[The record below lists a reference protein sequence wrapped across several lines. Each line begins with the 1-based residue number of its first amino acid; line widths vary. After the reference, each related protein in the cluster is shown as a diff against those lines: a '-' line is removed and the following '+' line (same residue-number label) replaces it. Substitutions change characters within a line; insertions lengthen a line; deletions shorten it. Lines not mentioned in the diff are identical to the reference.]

1 MEEILDEQALAT
13 QAVVR
18 LTVMGFGDAEIADKL
33 NLSHGAVRMRKTRFR
48 TALYKA
54 ARERRI
60 WIPEQLHTQAS
71 VRTKT
76 KRGAA

>member
-1 MEEILDEQALAT
+1 
-13 QAVVR
+13 
-18 LTVMGFGDAEIADKL
+18 
-33 NLSHGAVRMRKTRFR
+33 MRKTRFR